1 MRTRDFAAMILAAA
15 LSVAAASA
23 APADIVNAQITN
35 RAVSGPLAPV
45 IDTVA
50 KAATNPTWIA
60 WDVAANESGGQAC
73 CASWREGATSR
84 CGCGLEERDGV
95 SLDDKRTGRNVALEA
110 ASRVV
115 VLVRVQ
121 AGTVQRVAAYAADC
135 EVDAGGRP
143 VVMLSGVTPADSI
156 AWLSSLAV
164 SAGGEPRGRS
174 GALMAVAFHA
184 ATEADAALERIAL
197 RPEAGKP
204 SEDAVFWMGAARG
217 RAGFEAV
224 RRVLATAAND
234 GLREKAVFALSISKE
249 GDAVPVLVDLAKTS
263 TSARVRGQALF
274 WLGQK
279 AGAKVAGTLAEAVEN
294 DPDTKVKTQ
303 ALFALSQ
310 LPPDEGVP
318 LLIQIAKTNR
328 NAAVKKQAMFW
339 LGQSKDARALAFFE
353 EILTG
358 GRR

>member
-1 MRTRDFAAMILAAA
+1 MHTRHLAAMTLAAVLAAA
-15 LSVAAASA
+15 STSA
-23 APADIVNAQITN
+23 APANIVNAQLTN
-35 RAVSGPLAPV
+35 RTVSGPLAPV
-45 IDTVA
+45 IDSVA
-50 KAATNPTWIA
+50 KAAADPTWIA
-60 WDVAANESGGQAC
+60 WEVPANESGSQAC
-73 CASWREGATSR
+73 CSSWREGATAR
-84 CGCGLEERDGV
+84 CGCGLEDRDGT
-95 SLDDKRTGRNVALEA
+95 SLGDKRTSGAVSLESA
-110 ASRVV
+110 TRVV
-115 VLVRVQ
+115 VFVRVQ
-121 AGTVQRVAAYAADC
+121 AGAVQRVAAYAADC
-135 EVDAGGRP
+135 EVDAGGRAL
-143 VVMLSGVTPADSI
+143 VMLSGVKPADSI
-156 AWLSSLAV
+156 AWLSGLAV
-164 SAGGEPRGRS
+164 SAGGERRAHS
-174 GALMAVAFHA
+174 GALMAMAFHA
-184 ATEADAALERIAL
+184 ASEADAALERIAL

-217 RAGFEAV
+217 RTGFETV
-224 RRVLATAAND
+224 RRVLKTAANE

-263 TSARVRGQALF
+263 ASAKVRGQALF

-318 LLIQIAKTNR
+318 LLIQIARTNR

-358 GRR
+358 ARR